1 MQMPNCDCGAV
12 DESDHL
18 PECIRGVAHEQW
30 DIADEVAMEDGYQ
43 PARMR
48 ALMRH
53 PSMRATRA
61 YLKAQPL
68 PEQQGGRRTA

>member
-1 MQMPNCDCGAV
+1 MLPNCDCGAV

-18 PECIRGVAHEQW
+18 PECIRSAAHEQW

-43 PARMR
+43 PARMK

-53 PSMRATRA
+53 PSHAKTSRHFEAS
-61 YLKAQPL
+61 PL
-68 PEQQGGRRTA
+68 PGQSDRRSA